1 MDHIPLLRA
10 LRGLVSFVLL
20 LPFANAQTGCP
31 GFGSLP
37 MPATI
42 TNSPVPLGCSTSPT
56 APPAP
61 PAPPAP
67 QWQLFAPRHRE
78 PAPHPGFTPGNAHAL
93 PQVIVTYRC
102 TGLLLVPVLPV
113 GIRTLG
119 YVIDQ
124 PEYACTAL
132 KS

>member
-20 LPFANAQTGCP
+20 LPFASAQAGCP

-42 TNSPVPLGCSTSPT
+42 TASPVPLGCATAPT
-56 APPAP
+56 AP
-61 PAPPAP
+61 
-67 QWQLFAPRHRE
+67 QWYLLTPRHRA

-102 TGLLLVPVLPV
+102 TGLLLVPVVPV

-124 PEYACTAL
+124 PEYACAAIR
-132 KS
+132 S